1 MKEAWLD
8 LVLKKPWTTLLIG
21 LLFVVG
27 SGFGAKNLYFRGDY
41 RVYFKDDNPQ
51 KVAFDN
57 MQNVFTK
64 TENADIII
72 SPKSGD
78 VFNQETLRL
87 ISEMTIDAWQIPL
100 SSRVDSVSNFQH
112 TWSEYDDMIVE
123 DLILEPE
130 LIDDAL
136 VERVRSIALEEPNL
150 VSRLISKSGDVS
162 VISITVNLPEGDQTE
177 AVTEISA
184 AVNVMVDEY
193 KQRYPN
199 HDFYLT
205 GVVFLSNAFN
215 VEAQKDASTL
225 VPLMFL
231 AILVILWFLLRSFIG
246 TLVTLLVIVTSI
258 VSTMG
263 IGGWSGI
270 YLSTATVNV
279 PTIVMTL
286 AVADCVHVI
295 SSMIF
300 RLRQGDDKY
309 EALRFSMEVNVLPIF
324 ITSITTAIGFLILNF
339 SEVPVLAD
347 LGNLTAIGVMIAF
360 VFAVTIL
367 PSLLILLPFSV
378 PKAKETSG
386 RMERFGEWVIQ
397 RHRMLIVTTTVL
409 SLAAISL
416 VPLNKLNDVPMGYFS
431 EEVEF
436 RQAVDFQEDKI
447 SGMSAINFA
456 LFTNVSS
463 GLNDP
468 EVIKYVDAFSH
479 WLREQP
485 EVDHVSTIT
494 DTFKRLNK
502 NMHSDDESYYRLPED
517 QELAAQYILLYE
529 FSLPYGLDLNNQL
542 DIDKSA
548 TRLVVTMQNLGS
560 KEFTEFERRAIQ
572 WIEENTNGLTMTA
585 GSPSLMFAH
594 VGEANMSSMIQGTLV
609 ALILISGLL
618 IFALRSWRLGLISL
632 LPNLLPA
639 GIGFGIWALYSAQVN
654 LGLSIVLSMVLGI
667 IVDDTVHFLSK
678 YQHARVLGKSA
689 EDAVR
694 YAFTLVGRAL
704 CITTAVLA
712 VGFGVLAL
720 SSFALNAHMGLLT
733 AIIIVVALVIDF
745 LFLPAFLMI
754 FDRKVYAP
762 LSEEGL
768 EHA

>member
-184 AVNVMVDEY
+184 AVNAMVDEY